1 VAGLHRSALAGSTAV
16 EVVMATHRVE
26 LVQTVIE
33 RATVWIEANS
43 EDEAAKLALTEDA
56 EWRFAEAYGD
66 IEVIDVEESK

>member
-1 VAGLHRSALAGSTAV
+1 MARFKIELA
-16 EVVMATHRVE
+16 
-26 LVQTVIE
+26 QTVIE

-66 IEVIDVEESK
+66 IEVIDVQQLQTTERS